1 MKKMLII
8 TLTLMLLVAALS
20 GCVNKSVQPEPAA
33 ATPTPTP
40 TQSAV
45 QDVTPSPN
53 PEPAAKIAA
62 KGDDIKGKLNG
73 WIDENSVEIEINPE
87 DTMAFRVTNVLDQL
101 KGIED
106 GDMVK
111 FSYEGNADGQLI
123 ITKIKKA
130 E

>member
-20 GCVNKSVQPEPAA
+20 GCVNNSIEPEPAT
-33 ATPTPTP
+33 TPTPTP
-40 TQSAV
+40 TQSVV
-45 QDVTPSPN
+45 QDATPSPS

-123 ITKIKKA
+123 ITKIEKA